1 MGVGSENHSMDKSKA
16 DSSPVVA
23 IPGELQQMWLQLVRG
38 TWSSI
43 AVIPTEPSTSPSA
56 VTEALV
62 SMAQFYDLGAFEA
75 LDAQRA
81 SLQDGVRLAHELAAL
96 VSKGSRVV
104 VAVDSPMENGGAIPV
119 VTATDAAILLVRLG
133 ASDSRSVRCI
143 IDIVGRERVLGA
155 VALKNGVTPRPRRS
169 KER

>member
-1 MGVGSENHSMDKSKA
+1 MDKSKA
-16 DSSPVVA
+16 DSPPPTVA

-43 AVIPTEPSTSPSA
+43 VVIPTESSTSPSA

-62 SMAQFYDLGAFEA
+62 SMAHFYDLGSFTL

-104 VAVDSPMENGGAIPV
+104 VAVDSPMENAGAIPL
-119 VTATDAAILLVRLG
+119 VTAADAAILLVRLG
-133 ASDSRSVRCI
+133 ASESRSVRSI
-143 IDIVGRERVLGA
+143 VEIVGRERVLGA
-155 VALKNGVTPRPRRS
+155 VALKNGRTPRPRPS
-169 KER
+169 KAREP